1 MKEPS
6 IHISKS
12 VFQKILESKGI
23 SIPDKKID
31 SIFSI
36 ARNYSLDHRSI
47 LSNNSRNRKSLDRR
61 TKSPIGNAN
70 LLAQI
75 IYLVR
80 TKLKHVG
87 VTKIKQTDSQW
98 AQVKELSPIID
109 EFCETHNL
117 SQREGYIK
125 FVEIGLKLMGNSNR
139 PNYSYCAN
147 WMLQKASW
155 ISTYYEAIKE
165 ISEDNYKEE
174 TNEIYNCYINKI
186 LEMTGISNNYKK
198 NPTDYVNFIHARK
211 LADKIGVDYKIFM
224 DSQFEALSFCNGIPK
239 LEDLGNEKAQ
249 QRLTQFIS
257 KHGLIIR
264 KKINLTQ
271 NDWDSFKK

>member
-12 VFQKILESKGI
+12 VFQKILESEGI
-23 SIPDKKID
+23 SIPEKKIN

-47 LSNNSRNRKSLDRR
+47 LNNNSRNRKSLDRR
-61 TKSPIGNAN
+61 TKSSIGNAN

-75 IYLVR
+75 IYSVR

-125 FVEIGLKLMGNSNR
+125 FVEIGLKLMSNSNR
-139 PNYSYCAN
+139 PNYNYCAN
-147 WMLQKASW
+147 WMLQKANW
-155 ISTYYEAIKE
+155 ISDYYIASKLV
-165 ISEDNYKEE
+165 SEDKYKEE
-174 TNEIYNCYINKI
+174 TDEIYSCYVNKI
-186 LEMTGISNNYKK
+186 LDMTGILNNYKN
-198 NPTDYVNFIHARK
+198 NPVDYVNFIYARD
-211 LADKIGVDYKIFM
+211 LANKIGVDYYTFINA
-224 DSQFEALSFCNGIPK
+224 QFEALSFCNGIPK
-239 LEDLGNEKAQ
+239 LEDLSNEKAQ
-249 QRLTQFIS
+249 QRLTQYVS
-257 KHGLIIR
+257 KNGLII
-264 KKINLTQ
+264 KKKKELKDL
-271 NDWDSFKK
+271 DWDSFKK

>member
-12 VFQKILESKGI
+12 VFQKILESEGI
-23 SIPDKKID
+23 SIPEKKIN

-47 LSNNSRNRKSLDRR
+47 LNNNSRNRKSLDRR
-61 TKSPIGNAN
+61 TKSSIGNAN

-75 IYLVR
+75 IYSVR

-139 PNYSYCAN
+139 PNYNYCAN
-147 WMLQKASW
+147 WMLQKANW
-155 ISTYYEAIKE
+155 ISDYYIASKLV
-165 ISEDNYKEE
+165 SEDKYKEE
-174 TNEIYNCYINKI
+174 TDEIYSCYVNKI
-186 LEMTGISNNYKK
+186 LDMTGILNNYKN
-198 NPTDYVNFIHARK
+198 NPVDYVNFIYARD
-211 LADKIGVDYKIFM
+211 LANKIGVDYYTFINA
-224 DSQFEALSFCNGIPK
+224 QFKALSFCNGIPK
-239 LEDLGNEKAQ
+239 LEDLSNEKAQ
-249 QRLTQFIS
+249 QRLTQYIS
-257 KHGLIIR
+257 KNGLVV
-264 KKINLTQ
+264 KKSEELKDL
-271 NDWDSFKK
+271 DWDSFKK